1 MTMKAKRI
9 LLAEDEAA
17 LRDFVSRNLRI
28 RGFEVFEAS
37 NGLEAMALY
46 EREHPH
52 LLILDLM
59 MPRMDG
65 LEVCQRVREHSTV
78 PIIVLTAL
86 YAESDKVAA
95 LDLGADDYLTKP
107 FGVEELLARVRAVL
121 RRSQWET
128 APLPAGDSKRFGDL
142 EIDLPGH
149 IVRLRG
155 EEVRLSPT
163 EFAVL
168 EQLVAHA
175 GKVLTHRM
183 LLQRIWGPEYGG
195 EAEYLRV
202 YINRLRQKLE
212 PDPAHPRYL
221 LTEPGVG
228 YRFVVSEGAG
238 APQIRLDRSRPESW
252 SRIEHRVS
260 CTATALMLPRRSFP
274 AQPIRDKAT
283 ADDHRGYDN
292 TQRQFIGRS
301 V

>member
-107 FGVEELLARVRAVL
+107 FGVEELLARVRASL
-121 RRSQWET
+121 RRSTWVSQ
-128 APLPAGDSKRFGDL
+128 APAPGVRTFGSLSIDL
-142 EIDLPGH
+142 EGH
-149 IVRLRG
+149 VVRRDG
-155 EEVRLSPT
+155 DEIRLTPT
-163 EFAVL
+163 EFAL
-168 EQLVAHA
+168 LAQLV
-175 GKVLTHRM
+175 
-183 LLQRIWGPEYGG
+183 
-195 EAEYLRV
+195 
-202 YINRLRQKLE
+202 
-212 PDPAHPRYL
+212 
-221 LTEPGVG
+221 
-228 YRFVVSEGAG
+228 
-238 APQIRLDRSRPESW
+238 
-252 SRIEHRVS
+252 
-260 CTATALMLPRRSFP
+260 
-274 AQPIRDKAT
+274 
-283 ADDHRGYDN
+283 
-292 TQRQFIGRS
+292 
-301 V
+301 

>member
-1 MTMKAKRI
+1 MRSRRI

-17 LRDFVSRNLRI
+17 LRDFVSRNLRA
-28 RGFEVFEAS
+28 RGFEVLEAS
-37 NGLEAMALY
+37 NGLEALALW
-46 EREHPH
+46 EREEPH
-52 LLILDLM
+52 LLILDIM

-65 LEVCQRVREHSTV
+65 LEVCRRVREHSVV

-86 YAESDKVAA
+86 DAESEKVAA

-121 RRSQWET
+121 RRTQWEVVPM
-128 APLPAGDSKRFGDL
+128 ADDIKRFGDL
-142 EIDLPGH
+142 EVDLSGH

-168 EQLVAHA
+168 KQLITHS
-175 GKVLTHRM
+175 GKVLTHRV
-183 LLQRIWGPEYGG
+183 LLQSIWGPEYGG

-212 PDPAHPRYL
+212 ADPANPRTL

-228 YRFVVSEGAG
+228 YRFVPPSTE
-238 APQIRLDRSRPESW
+238 RTRK
-252 SRIEHRVS
+252 
-260 CTATALMLPRRSFP
+260 LPPS
-274 AQPIRDKAT
+274 
-283 ADDHRGYDN
+283 GN
-292 TQRQFIGRS
+292 E
-301 V
+301 